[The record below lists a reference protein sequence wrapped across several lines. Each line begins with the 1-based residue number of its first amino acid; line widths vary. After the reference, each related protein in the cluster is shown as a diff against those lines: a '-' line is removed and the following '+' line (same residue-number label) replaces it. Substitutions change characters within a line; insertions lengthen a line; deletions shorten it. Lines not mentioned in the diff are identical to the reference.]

1 MLILYLKKIVRQ
13 EKAVVYS
20 MLGTV
25 WRIVFAPV
33 SLYLISIKL
42 SPELQG
48 YYYLF
53 FSIAGLQQIFE
64 VGFSHTLVQGISHE
78 MGRVSFVEGKI
89 IGDKE
94 GIFKIEE
101 TLKLGFLWYS
111 GLGVLCL
118 LIICPVGIL
127 LMGGVNDD
135 LSSYWLVPWIVF
147 IVLFSINLFFYPINF
162 FVEGIQHIE
171 RIYRIRL
178 IIQIIGNLSFIL
190 FLYLDWKLFCA
201 IAIPLF
207 SIIINIVLLYIPYMH
222 FFNQYIFRFPS
233 KQFIRSILKWQLKIG
248 FVYSSGYLYWQLP
261 TVVIFHIL
269 GPVISGQYSMTV
281 NIINS
286 IMNIGQVFVR
296 TKAAIIGELR
306 NSNNILAAF
315 RIYKRATI
323 MSYIT
328 VFLGSV
334 VFFIFWSVF
343 PNFQLFNRMLSWQN
357 TIALF
362 IIFTATLRT
371 LNQAM
376 YCRCS
381 KDEPFFYLSIFINFG
396 FPLILLTC
404 LFLKANIHSVI
415 LSFLLLHVI
424 EIIWGEKIFT
434 KFRKLELKNMKI

>member
-178 IIQIIGNLSFIL
+178 IIQIIGNLSFVL

-222 FFNQYIFRFPS
+222 FFN
-233 KQFIRSILKWQLKIG
+233 
-248 FVYSSGYLYWQLP
+248 
-261 TVVIFHIL
+261 
-269 GPVISGQYSMTV
+269 
-281 NIINS
+281 
-286 IMNIGQVFVR
+286 
-296 TKAAIIGELR
+296 
-306 NSNNILAAF
+306 
-315 RIYKRATI
+315 
-323 MSYIT
+323 
-328 VFLGSV
+328 
-334 VFFIFWSVF
+334 
-343 PNFQLFNRMLSWQN
+343 
-357 TIALF
+357 
-362 IIFTATLRT
+362 
-371 LNQAM
+371 
-376 YCRCS
+376 
-381 KDEPFFYLSIFINFG
+381 
-396 FPLILLTC
+396 
-404 LFLKANIHSVI
+404 
-415 LSFLLLHVI
+415 
-424 EIIWGEKIFT
+424 
-434 KFRKLELKNMKI
+434 